1 MIKIQRPRVL
11 SVGIKRLLSIGVLSL
26 ISSMLVA
33 LPKDGMLKASYVQLD
48 AGGSLAMIT
57 PEGIAASNIIVF
69 AFADANASTP
79 KAGYIDSI
87 RSIVAQEAPNTVNLM
102 SLGGQTV
109 TSIANPT
116 QAISNVDLQ
125 IKSINANL
133 PSDKKITGVDLDLE
147 NAIPADTILQ
157 LAKGFKAKNYSVSIA
172 PQVYTSGGDIDVKS
186 PSNLVLTS
194 GGSLAAQN
202 TYGEAISAK
211 AVDYI
216 MVQTYNTGG
225 FKVGGYLENQE
236 PFVKAI
242 AGALNNAVSYLKIPD
257 TTKILIGEPSNQGA
271 GGQYTIFNPNA
282 IWPTPAPYS
291 QATILKAVQA
301 DIVSMQQTSGF
312 DRIAGFM
319 QWSLNNDYYPA
330 GWGDTQASPGA
341 FSNVIFSAPLPKS
354 VYFIL
359 QETNTGSQKNA
370 SVTLKVNNQYYVFGQ
385 QNNTTLPANYAV
397 SWGTLA
403 SSKAQSGVIDSSNLD
418 TLFAKNTSVSST
430 VIGNSYDNWQTP
442 ISSPTKQTSGQSYTF
457 EVGHSYNVLFNPD
470 TMILEIKKI
479 N

>member
-48 AGGSLAMIT
+48 AVGSLAMIT

-157 LAKGFKAKNYSVSIA
+157 LAKGFKA
-172 PQVYTSGGDIDVKS
+172 
-186 PSNLVLTS
+186 
-194 GGSLAAQN
+194 
-202 TYGEAISAK
+202 
-211 AVDYI
+211 
-216 MVQTYNTGG
+216 
-225 FKVGGYLENQE
+225 
-236 PFVKAI
+236 
-242 AGALNNAVSYLKIPD
+242 NN
-257 TTKILIGEPSNQGA
+257 
-271 GGQYTIFNPNA
+271 
-282 IWPTPAPYS
+282 
-291 QATILKAVQA
+291 
-301 DIVSMQQTSGF
+301 
-312 DRIAGFM
+312 
-319 QWSLNNDYYPA
+319 
-330 GWGDTQASPGA
+330 
-341 FSNVIFSAPLPKS
+341 
-354 VYFIL
+354 
-359 QETNTGSQKNA
+359 
-370 SVTLKVNNQYYVFGQ
+370 
-385 QNNTTLPANYAV
+385 
-397 SWGTLA
+397 
-403 SSKAQSGVIDSSNLD
+403 
-418 TLFAKNTSVSST
+418 
-430 VIGNSYDNWQTP
+430 
-442 ISSPTKQTSGQSYTF
+442 
-457 EVGHSYNVLFNPD
+457 
-470 TMILEIKKI
+470 
-479 N
+479 